1 MRENKIIL
9 FENQEVKLEVNMKDE
24 TVWLSLEQMAEL
36 FSRDRTVIVR
46 HINNIFKD
54 NELDKNEVCAKFA
67 HTTKHGAISD
77 KSQTREL
84 IYYNL
89 DMIISVGYRVKSKN
103 GVIFRKW
110 ATKVLKDYMI
120 KGYAVNQKRLEYLEK
135 TIKLIDIAGR
145 MDAELKGSEAWEI
158 IKVINNYSSALS
170 LLDDYDHKRITKPM
184 GTKNDK
190 QVTYEDCMNIIG
202 KLKFNSDSNLFALER
217 NEGLKE
223 VIGTIYQSFDGK
235 DLYSTIEEKAANFLY
250 LITKNHTFIDGNKR
264 IAATLFIY
272 FLEFYNILYNE
283 NGQVIDNNTLVAITL
298 LIAQSNPKE
307 KEILIDLVMNFL
319 NNNWLISYN
328 KKDKSI
334 QFIF

>member
-1 MRENKIIL
+1 MCNIYNRSNKKGEKSMRENKIIL

-24 TVWLSLEQMAEL
+24 TVWLNANQLSKL
-36 FSRDRTVIVR
+36 FDRDNKTIRK
-46 HINNIFKD
+46 HINNAL
-54 NELDKNEVCAKFA
+54 NEELDDSVVAKFA
-67 HTTKHGAISD
+67 TTAKDG
-77 KSQTREL
+77 KTYQVE
-84 IYYNL
+84 YYNL
-89 DMIISVGYRVKSKN
+89 DMIISIGYRVKSKN
-103 GVIFRKW
+103 GIIFRKW

-145 MDAELKGSEAWEI
+145 MNAELKGSEAWEI

-319 NNNWLISYN
+319 NNN
-328 KKDKSI
+328 
-334 QFIF
+334 